1 MYKVTGFKRAFLLIL
16 AAALLVVLASVL
28 YWRQV
33 TDRLSQDARTVIVS
47 SSRELADNFS
57 RLLGAEFRLL
67 STVAVSLQDSR
78 LLENQQ
84 ALVKYLDR
92 QNKNNAFTLMGY
104 QGPDGRAVFS
114 NGGVLPDFI
123 SAENVETVYKQK
135 HYISGRRKGPFTGKD
150 ILVFAVPMPSLEG
163 EKTGVVFA
171 TQTIEFYARTLSANA
186 THGEGLAFILNRK
199 GDVIIAYPRAA
210 YGNVFEAGQHS
221 SYDRGKSALRTQQEI
236 TRGESGWTGYT
247 LDGEHRFASYYPLRY
262 NDWFAMAVLPT
273 KSVAEQAQRLVLMS
287 LVLFSSIIVVL
298 GVLLVFILRMQ
309 SQSSRALFR
318 MGFVDPLTETDN
330 LNAFRFKFSRAAE
343 AFKKKGI
350 PYALVM
356 VNVNRFKAVN
366 DIYGFEQGDQVL
378 KQVAA
383 ALRAGLEKGEL
394 FCRSSSDIF
403 LLLLACPDRTE
414 LGRRV
419 DSLAERAGRYCR
431 SGGEC
436 LPLSLTCGIYLVDED
451 VPFYIMM
458 DRANLAWASAKQHA
472 GQVCAFYDEQS
483 RRQIVIEKRIESI
496 MDQALRDGEF
506 KIYLQPKCDF
516 KTGLT
521 RSAEALVRWQHP
533 TQGLVPPDQFIPVFE
548 KNGFV
553 LKLDMFMLQQTLQ
566 LLKAWKEQ
574 GKPVVPIGV
583 NFSRLHLEDPQFI
596 DVLARMADEYGVEH
610 HLLEVELTESV
621 VFGNVELMKN
631 VIDSLHAK
639 GFSVAMDDF
648 GSGYSSLNVLK
659 NLDFDCVKLDKEF
672 LVRGEGNPRM
682 RQIISGL
689 VRMIKS
695 LGSGVVAE
703 GVETAEQAEF
713 LSGIGCDLA
722 QGYYFSRPL
731 PPEDFALR
739 LAQEKEK
746 NSKDHQTQKAA

>member
-1 MYKVTGFKRAFLLIL
+1 MYKITGFKRAFVLIV
-16 AAALLVVLASVL
+16 AAAVLVAAGSVL

-33 TDRLSQDARTVIVS
+33 TDRLSQDARGIIVS
-47 SSRELADNFS
+47 ASRELADNFS

-67 STVAVSLQDSR
+67 SAVGVPLQEQG
-78 LLENQQ
+78 LLDNQE
-84 ALVKYLDR
+84 ALVKYLEQ
-92 QNKNNAFTLMGY
+92 QNKNNAFTLTGY
-104 QGPDGRAVFS
+104 QSPDGKAVFS

-123 SAENVETVYKQK
+123 SPENAEYAYKHG
-135 HYISGRRKGPFTGKD
+135 HYISSRRKGPFTGKD
-150 ILVFAVPMPSLEG
+150 ILVFAVPMPQREG
-163 EKTGVVFA
+163 ERGGLVFA
-171 TQTIEFYARTLSANA
+171 TQTIEFYATTLSANA
-186 THGEGLAFILNRK
+186 THGQGLTFIINRA
-199 GDVIIAYPRAA
+199 GDIIIAYPRAA
-210 YGNVFEAGQHS
+210 YNNVFEAGEHS
-221 SYDRGKSALRTQQEI
+221 VFDRGKSSLRMQQEI

-247 LDGEHRFASYYPLRY
+247 LHGEHRFASYYPLRY
-262 NDWFAMAVLPT
+262 NDWYAMSVLPT

-287 LVLFSSIIVVL
+287 LVLCLSIIVVL

-330 LNAFRFKFSRAAE
+330 LNAFRFKFPRASA
-343 AFKKKGI
+343 AFKEKGV
-350 PYALVM
+350 PYALVV

-383 ALRAGLEKGEL
+383 ALRGALQEGEL
-394 FCRSSSDIF
+394 FCRSSADVF
-403 LLLLACPDRTE
+403 LLLLQCPDRTE

-419 DSLAERAGRYCR
+419 DALAERAGRYCL

-483 RRQIVIEKRIESI
+483 RRQIVTEKRIESS

-533 TQGLVPPDQFIPVFE
+533 VQGLIPPDQFIPIFE

-553 LKLDMFMLQQTLQ
+553 LKLDKFMLEETLR
-566 LLKAWKEQ
+566 LLKTWKEQ
-574 GKPVVPIGV
+574 GKPVVPVGV
-583 NFSRLHLEDPQFI
+583 NFSRLHLEDPHFI
-596 DVLARMADEYGVEH
+596 DVLARTADEYGVEH

-621 VFGNVELMKN
+621 VFGNMDLMKR
-631 VIDSLHAK
+631 VIDGLHAK

-722 QGYYFSRPL
+722 QGYLFSRPL
-731 PPEDFALR
+731 PPQEFEKR
-739 LAQEKEK
+739 LLEERDKK
-746 NSKDHQTQKAA
+746 

>member
-1 MYKVTGFKRAFLLIL
+1 MYKITGFKRAFVLIV
-16 AAALLVVLASVL
+16 AAAVLVAAGSVL

-33 TDRLSQDARTVIVS
+33 TERLSEDARTVIVS
-47 SSRELADNFS
+47 ASRELADNFS

-67 STVAVSLQDSR
+67 STVAVSLKEPDMLTDR
-78 LLENQQ
+78 ET
-84 ALVKYLDR
+84 LVSYLDK
-92 QNKNNAFTLMGY
+92 QDKNSAFTLMGY
-104 QGPDGRAVFS
+104 QGPDGQAVFS

-123 SAENVETVYKQK
+123 SPENVEYAYKNG

-150 ILVFAVPMPSLEG
+150 ILVFAVPMPADPG
-163 EKTGVVFA
+163 EKAGVVFA
-171 TQTIEFYARTLSANA
+171 TQTIEFYSNILSANS
-186 THGEGLAFILNRK
+186 THGQGLAFIINRA

-210 YGNVFEAGQHS
+210 YSNVFEAGRHS
-221 SYDRGKSALRTQQEI
+221 AYDRGKSALRTQQEI
-236 TRGESGWTGYT
+236 IRGESGWTGYT
-247 LDGEHRFASYYPLRY
+247 LNKEHRFASYYPLRY
-262 NDWFAMAVLPT
+262 NDWYAMAVLPT

-287 LVLFSSIIVVL
+287 LLLCLSIIVVL
-298 GVLLVFILRMQ
+298 VVLLVFILRMQ

-318 MGFVDPLTETDN
+318 MGFVDPLTDADN
-330 LNAFRFKFSRAAE
+330 LNAFRFKFPRAAA
-343 AFKKKGI
+343 AFKEKGE

-356 VNVNRFKAVN
+356 VNINRFKAVN

-378 KQVAA
+378 RQVAQ
-383 ALRAGLEKGEL
+383 ALREALQEGEL

-419 DSLAERAGRYCR
+419 DVLAARAGRYCP
-431 SGGEC
+431 GDGEAC
-436 LPLSLTCGIYLVDED
+436 LPLSLTCGIYLVDEN

-472 GQVCAFYDEQS
+472 GQVCAFYDEES
-483 RRQIVIEKRIESI
+483 RRQIVTEKRIESS

-521 RSAEALVRWQHP
+521 LGAEALVRWQHP

-553 LKLDMFMLQQTLQ
+553 LKLDKFMLEETLR
-566 LLKAWKEQ
+566 LLKEWKEQ
-574 GKPVVPIGV
+574 NKPVVPIGV
-583 NFSRLHLEDPQFI
+583 NFSRLHLEDPHFI
-596 DVLARMADEYGVEH
+596 DVLAQTADDYGVEH
-610 HLLEVELTESV
+610 HMLEVELTESV
-621 VFGNVELMKN
+621 VFGNVTLMKE
-631 VIDSLHAK
+631 VIDGLHAK

-722 QGYYFSRPL
+722 QGYLFSRPL
-731 PPEDFALR
+731 PPQEFEKR
-739 LAQEKEK
+739 LLEEKDK
-746 NSKDHQTQKAA
+746 NKN

>member
-1 MYKVTGFKRAFLLIL
+1 MLIL
-16 AAALLVVLASVL
+16 AAALLVAAGSVL

-33 TDRLSQDARTVIVS
+33 TDRLSQDARGVIVS
-47 SSRELADNFS
+47 ASRELADNFS

-67 STVAVSLQDSR
+67 STVAVSLIEPDNP
-78 LLENQQ
+78 ENREEM
-84 ALVKYLDR
+84 VSYLDR

-104 QGPDGRAVFS
+104 QGANGQAVFS

-123 SAENVETVYKQK
+123 SSESVDYAYKHG
-135 HYISGRRKGPFTGKD
+135 HYISGRRKGPYTGKD
-150 ILVFAVPMPSLEG
+150 ILVFAVPMPAPDG
-163 EKTGVVFA
+163 KKTGVVFA
-171 TQTIEFYARTLSANA
+171 TQAIEFYASTLAVNSM
-186 THGEGLAFILNRK
+186 HGEGLAFIIDRN
-199 GDVIIAYPRAA
+199 GDIVVAYPRAV
-210 YGNVFEAGQHS
+210 YSNVFEAGRHS
-221 SYDRGKSALRTQQEI
+221 TYDKGKSSLRVQQEI
-236 TRGESGWTGYT
+236 SRGESGWTGYS

-262 NDWFAMAVLPT
+262 NDWYAMSVLPT

-287 LVLFSSIIVVL
+287 LVLCISIILVL

-330 LNAFRFKFSRAAE
+330 LNAFRFKFPRAAA
-343 AFKKKGI
+343 AFKKKNT

-383 ALRAGLEKGEL
+383 ALRADLQTGEL

-419 DSLAERAGRYCR
+419 DALAERAGRYCLG
-431 SGGEC
+431 GGEC
-436 LPLSLTCGIYLVDED
+436 MPLSLTCGIYLVDED

-483 RRQIVIEKRIESI
+483 RRQIVIEKRIESS

-553 LKLDMFMLQQTLQ
+553 LKLDMFMLEESLR
-566 LLKAWKEQ
+566 LLKTWKEQ
-574 GKPVVPIGV
+574 GKPLVPIGV
-583 NFSRLHLEDPQFI
+583 NFSRLHLQDPHFI
-596 DVLARMADEYGVEH
+596 DMLAQTADDYGVDR
-610 HLLEVELTESV
+610 HLLEAELTESV
-621 VFGNVELMKN
+621 VFGNVELMKK
-631 VIDSLHAK
+631 VIDGLHAR

-672 LVRGEGNPRM
+672 LVKGEGNPRM

-722 QGYYFSRPL
+722 QGYFFSRPL
-731 PPEDFALR
+731 PPEEFEKR
-739 LAQEKEK
+739 LLEEKDK
-746 NSKDHQTQKAA
+746 K